1 MNKDFSVIIKK
12 KIKKFNKVISTVPGC
27 KSTSFRAL
35 IFSSQSIGISSLK
48 GVLEGDDIKSCIHSL
63 KDLGVK
69 IKRKKH
75 GEYRVWGN
83 GENSYTQP
91 KKKQLYFGN
100 AGTLGILLGFLAT
113 NSNINVRIFGD
124 KSLNSRNM
132 KKFINPLSKIGCIFR
147 PKNKKNFPLTI
158 QGTDY
163 GLAQHH
169 ILKSG
174 SAQEKACILNAAKNL
189 PGITTIEELKPFSRN
204 HSELMLSSIGADI
217 KIKKKNK
224 HNLIS
229 LRGQQNLRGFSI
241 KIPGDPSS
249 AAFFVAICLMTK
261 GSKIRLKKINLN
273 KFRIG
278 YIRCLKSMGA
288 NIKLQNIKKR
298 FGESVGDIVVKS
310 SKLRPINFPKK
321 EVISTVD
328 ELPIMMTIA
337 SQIKGI
343 STFKNIGV
351 IRGKESDRIKKMA
364 ENLKAFGIKTKVT
377 KNSIKIYG
385 SPLKN
390 YLSNKLIK
398 IQPSLDHRIQMC
410 SVILAATTSVNS
422 IIKGCSTIKTSFPN
436 FFLLLKKIGI
446 QMKYET

>member
-1 MNKDFSVIIKK
+1 MNKDFSVKIKK
-12 KIKKFNKVISTVPGC
+12 KVKKFNKVISTIPGC

-35 IFSSQSIGISSLK
+35 IFSSQSIGTSNLK
-48 GVLEGDDIKSCIHSL
+48 GVLEGDDIKSCIQSL

-69 IKRKKH
+69 IVRKKY
-75 GEYRVWGN
+75 GEYKVWGN
-83 GENSYTQP
+83 GENSYNQP

-113 NSNINVRIFGD
+113 SSNINVRVYGD

-132 KKFINPLSKIGCIFR
+132 KKFIEPLSKIGCIFR

-163 GLAQHH
+163 GLAQRH
-169 ILKSG
+169 ILNSG

-189 PGITTIEELKPFSRN
+189 PGITTIEEHMPFSRN
-204 HSELMLSSIGADI
+204 HSELMLRSIGADI
-217 KIKKKNK
+217 KIKKKK
-224 HNLIS
+224 KYNLIS
-229 LRGQQNLRGFSI
+229 LRGQQNLKSFSME
-241 KIPGDPSS
+241 IPGDSSS

-261 GSKIRLKKINLN
+261 GSKIKLKKINLN

-288 NIKLQNIKKR
+288 NIKLINIKKK
-298 FGESVGDIVVKS
+298 FGESVGDIIVKN

-321 EVISTVD
+321 EVISTID

-351 IRGKESDRIKKMA
+351 IRGKESDRIKKMS
-364 ENLKAFGIKTKVT
+364 EN
-377 KNSIKIYG
+377 
-385 SPLKN
+385 
-390 YLSNKLIK
+390 
-398 IQPSLDHRIQMC
+398 
-410 SVILAATTSVNS
+410 
-422 IIKGCSTIKTSFPN
+422 
-436 FFLLLKKIGI
+436 
-446 QMKYET
+446 